1 MRKEIGLAISY
12 PSIVVKMM
20 ICPKQ
25 SSRGMEGGFPHMQ
38 WKRCYILVTTKMEM
52 VKNMSLRNDA
62 IFLEIIDDL
71 ASNNLEQLENLLS
84 HLFNG
89 VWQQEI
95 GTPQSI
101 LVAAIDWIRHYNDGR
116 NSDLEPQAAMDSAT
130 AKTLSNP
137 NVQQLMADLMA
148 KNMSGAF
155 K

>member
-1 MRKEIGLAISY
+1 
-12 PSIVVKMM
+12 
-20 ICPKQ
+20 
-25 SSRGMEGGFPHMQ
+25 
-38 WKRCYILVTTKMEM
+38 
-52 VKNMSLRNDA
+52 MSLRNDA